1 MLLQEILE
9 IIAIFREIME
19 PTAHIERRALMVASP
34 RVYREWTA
42 VEEAHQLLQ
51 QQGITVVETL
61 PVHLLDGKPPLARNW
76 QASGID
82 QVIAAG
88 GDGTIGAVATHI
100 ASSGLLLGILPL
112 GTSNDFARSL
122 HLPMG
127 LRAAC
132 QTIAAGRL
140 LTVDVGCA
148 QPALTAPYGLR
159 NVQERHS
166 VPETP
171 EGQRPL
177 HAFFAHALTL
187 GLNVNFARLATSAT
201 MRQRFGPLTYPV
213 AALNTLSNAQ
223 PMKFTLTFQ
232 GPACSLSPEEVENE
246 VEPDLPYHY
255 EALQV
260 AIINSPL
267 FGGHF
272 SFALAGVEMS
282 DHLLDI
288 LIVEHFDPRQLLE
301 AARAALKSD
310 KHGWREANSARF
322 PGIRHVRA
330 RQITIETDEP
340 VDVTLDGELRGR
352 TPIVVTSVARALQVF
367 VPEHTLTEEPDD
379 VAELDEAAALDETAA
394 ANEAAE
400 LIR

>member
-1 MLLQEILE
+1 
-9 IIAIFREIME
+9 ME
-19 PTAHIERRALMVASP
+19 PISQEKRRALMVASP
-34 RVYREWTA
+34 RVYNEWTA
-42 VEEAHQLLQ
+42 VEAAHELLQ
-51 QQGITVVETL
+51 QQGITIVETL
-61 PVHLLDGKPPLARNW
+61 PVHLLDGKPPLAKNW

-100 ASSGLLLGILPL
+100 AGSNLSLGILPL

-122 HLPMG
+122 HLP
-127 LRAAC
+127 LELQQAC
-132 QTIAAGRL
+132 QTIAEEHL
-140 LTVDVGCA
+140 LAVDLGCA
-148 QPALTAPYGLR
+148 QPALSAPYGLR
-159 NVQERHS
+159 RAQEQHS

-201 MRQRFGPLTYPV
+201 IRERFGPLTYPV
-213 AALNTLSNAQ
+213 AALSALSTTQ

-232 GPACSLSPEEVENE
+232 GPACSLSQEEGENE
-246 VEPDLPYHY
+246 IESDQPYHY

-260 AIINSPL
+260 AVINSPL
-267 FGGHF
+267 FGGRF

-288 LIVEHFDPRQLLE
+288 LVVECFDPRQLLE
-301 AARAALKSD
+301 AARAALRAD
-310 KHGWREANSARF
+310 KYGWRAAHSARF

-330 RQITIETDEP
+330 RQVTIETEEP
-340 VDVTLDGELRGR
+340 IDATLDGELRGR
-352 TPIVVTSVARALQVF
+352 TPIIVTSISRALQVF
-367 VPEHTLTEEPDD
+367 VPAHTLA
-379 VAELDEAAALDETAA
+379 AEAEDIAEAD
-394 ANEAAE
+394 EAAE
-400 LIR
+400 LIS

>member
-1 MLLQEILE
+1 
-9 IIAIFREIME
+9 ME
-19 PTAHIERRALMVASP
+19 PTLHLERRALMVASP
-34 RVYREWTA
+34 RVYNEWTA
-42 VEEAHQLLQ
+42 VEEAHELLQ
-51 QQGITVVETL
+51 QQGITIVETL
-61 PVHLLDGKPPLARNW
+61 PVHLLDGKPPLAGNW
-76 QASGID
+76 EASGIE

-100 ASSGLLLGILPL
+100 AGSSLSLGILPL

-122 HLPMG
+122 HLP
-127 LRAAC
+127 LELQKAC
-132 QTIAAGRL
+132 QTIAAGHL
-140 LTVDVGCA
+140 LTVDLGCA
-148 QPALTAPYGLR
+148 QPAISAPYGLR
-159 NVQERHS
+159 TMQEQHS

-201 MRQRFGPLTYPV
+201 MRERFGPLTYPL
-213 AALNTLSNAQ
+213 AALSTLGNAQ

-232 GPACSLSPEEVENE
+232 GPACSLSPEEGENE
-246 VEPDLPYHY
+246 IEPDQPYHF

-260 AIINSPL
+260 AVINSPL
-267 FGGHF
+267 FGGRL

-288 LIVEHFDPRQLLE
+288 LIVECFDPRQLLE
-301 AARAALKSD
+301 AARTALKAD
-310 KHGWREANSARF
+310 KRGWREAHSARF

-330 RQITIETDEP
+330 RQVTIETEEP

-352 TPIVVTSVARALQVF
+352 TPIIVTSVSRALQVF
-367 VPEHTLTEEPDD
+367 VPEHTLTAEPDD
-379 VAELDEAAALDETAA
+379 VAEPDEAAAFGEIAA
-394 ANEAAE
+394 PNEAAE
-400 LIR
+400 LMS

>member
-1 MLLQEILE
+1 MD
-9 IIAIFREIME
+9 
-19 PTAHIERRALMVASP
+19 PTHGERRAIMVASP
-34 RVYREWTA
+34 RVYQEWTA
-42 VEEAHQLLQ
+42 VEKSHQLLQ
-51 QQGITVVETL
+51 QQGITIVETL
-61 PVHLLDGKPPLARNW
+61 PVNLLDGKPPLAGNW
-76 QASGID
+76 QASDIN

-100 ASSGLLLGILPL
+100 AGSGLPLGILPL

-122 HLPMG
+122 HVPLDMQQ
-127 LRAAC
+127 AC
-132 QTIAAGRL
+132 QTIGEGHL
-140 LTVDVGCA
+140 IVVDVGCA
-148 QPALTAPYGLR
+148 QPALAAPYGLR
-159 NVQERHS
+159 NVQERHT

-171 EGQRPL
+171 EGQRAL

-213 AALNTLSNAQ
+213 AALSTLSNAQ

-232 GPACSLSPEEVENE
+232 GPACSLTAEEGENE
-246 VEPDLPYHY
+246 IEPDQPYHY

-260 AIINSPL
+260 AVINSPL

-288 LIVEHFDPRQLLE
+288 LIIECFDPRQLLE
-301 AARAALKSD
+301 AARTALKAD
-310 KHGWREANSARF
+310 KRGWREAHSARF

-330 RQITIETDEP
+330 RQLTIETEEP
-340 VDVTLDGELRGR
+340 ADVTLDGELRGR
-352 TPIVVTSVARALQVF
+352 TPIVVTSVARALQVC
-367 VPEHTLTEEPDD
+367 VPEHTLTAETDDLAEPDD
-379 VAELDEAAALDETAA
+379 DAAVGEIAAPDEAAEMM
-394 ANEAAE
+394 
-400 LIR
+400 R

>member
-1 MLLQEILE
+1 
-9 IIAIFREIME
+9 ME
-19 PTAHIERRALMVASP
+19 PTPHVEHRALIIASP
-34 RVYREWTA
+34 RVYQEKTA
-42 VEEAHQLLQ
+42 VDEAHQLLQ
-51 QQGITVVETL
+51 QQGITIAETL
-61 PVHLLDGKPPLARNW
+61 PVHLLDGKPPLAGIW

-100 ASSGLLLGILPL
+100 AGSGLPLGILPL

-122 HLPMG
+122 HLP
-127 LRAAC
+127 LDVREAC
-132 QTIAAGRL
+132 QTIAGGNL
-140 LTVDVGCA
+140 LAVDVGCA
-148 QPALTAPYGLR
+148 HPALSAPYGLR
-159 NVQERHS
+159 KVQEQHS

-201 MRQRFGPLTYPV
+201 MRERFGPLTYPV
-213 AALNTLSNAQ
+213 AALNTLGKAQ

-232 GPACSLSPEEVENE
+232 GPACSLSPEEGENE
-246 VEPDLPYHY
+246 IEPDQPYDY

-260 AIINSPL
+260 AVINSPL
-267 FGGHF
+267 FGGRL
-272 SFALAGVEMS
+272 SFALAGVEMC

-301 AARAALKSD
+301 AGRAALKAD

-330 RQITIETDEP
+330 RQVTIETEEP

-352 TPIVVTSVARALQVF
+352 TPIVVTSVARALQIF
-367 VPEHTLTEEPDD
+367 VPEHVITAQPDD
-379 VAELDEAAALDETAA
+379 VAEPDEAAALVETAA
-394 ANEAAE
+394 PDEAAE
-400 LIR
+400 LMG